1 MASPVFNRPQDR
13 RAAERLLE
21 HGIRSDNWSAAGF
34 VLIVDRLDKII
45 TNLSRPQRDEADER

>member
-13 RAAERLLE
+13 RAPERFLE
-21 HGIRSDNWSAAGF
+21 HGIRSDSCSAAGF
-34 VLIVDRLDKII
+34 ALIADRLDKIF